1 MTQTTPTRNP
11 GGTHLGS
18 ATLVM
23 LFSVICLTIFAV
35 LAVVTANN
43 SWTLAEK
50 SADAVT
56 NYYAADSIAI
66 EICNQITTTYQAENQ
81 LIAPEGYDCQLEE
94 LANETRLSYWVAIDD
109 NQSLWVELVAS
120 QGTIQIA
127 HWQVA
132 YTGTWSADQTITVW
146 GG

>member
-1 MTQTTPTRNP
+1 MTQKTPTRKT

-56 NYYAADSIAI
+56 NYYAADSVAI
-66 EICNQITTTYQAENQ
+66 EILNQITATYHTENQ
-81 LIAPEGYDCQLEE
+81 LITPEGYDCQLEE
-94 LANETRLSYWVAIDD
+94 LENETWLSYWVAIDE
-109 NQSLWVELVAS
+109 NQSLWVELVVS
-120 QGTIQIA
+120 QGAVQIA
-127 HWQVA
+127 HWQVE
-132 YTGTWSADQTITVW
+132 YTATWSADQTITVW